1 MENAT
6 TKSRTSITV
15 RLIPED
21 VIHLLDEMA
30 TKEGRSLEA
39 QARHAIC
46 MSVLPLQI
54 ENERRKRVTG
64 LAKRLN
70 FAYRIFLDRNPDQ
83 SDALSRI
90 AEGIGME
97 VAEPVRQWFCG
108 DKEPAF
114 SQVRAIASY
123 LGCNYDWLQH
133 GEGDPFQSEV
143 FQQPEI
149 MHEMLPSDSTTF
161 VIHHYYDIGDQRVAV
176 QAPYGS
182 DPRRAA
188 IYLQLKAEEWFGD
201 SASVSNL
208 GIAAALVAFYGC
220 THGVRSEHEEHIDMY
235 TDRSAMLCDYANLIS
250 DPSLVRE
257 GLRDFLA
264 RHLVGCA

>member
-182 DPRRAA
+182 DSRRAA

>member
-1 MENAT
+1 MENST
-6 TKSRTSITV
+6 TKSRSSITV

-21 VIHLLDEMA
+21 VIRQLEVMA
-30 TKEGRSLEA
+30 TNEGRSLEA
-39 QARHAIC
+39 QARHAIR

-54 ENERRKRVTG
+54 ENERRNRATG

-70 FAYRIFLDRNPDQ
+70 LAHRSFLERNPDQ
-83 SDALSRI
+83 SEALSRI

-97 VAEPVRQWFCG
+97 VAEPVHQWFCG
-108 DKEPAF
+108 DKEPTF
-114 SQVRAIASY
+114 SEVKAVASY

-133 GEGDPFQSEV
+133 GEGVPFQSDE
-143 FQQPEI
+143 FQQIEI
-149 MHEMLPSDSTTF
+149 MHEILPSDTTTF

-235 TDRSAMLCDYANLIS
+235 TDRSAMLCDYASLIS